1 MGFSENKKLAKDIN
15 NNTDECTQKLETLLA
30 SINSQMGLMNSL
42 ISSISGG
49 YVSKDYVDM
58 GDAALRE
65 ELDALLEEFDNK
77 RYVGSDNDIATIFSG
92 SARYI
97 ANMNGGVSYHDL
109 NNSFTAKYSGTIRLK
124 ITAAI
129 VSCTDGLT
137 ISIYA
142 YNKRQ
147 NGGTLVGTFVV
158 GFEQDDSTVP
168 QSNYTVANVAAGVT
182 YYFSV
187 GVSTNNGSGGNVGQL
202 TFQNFSIGADIVM
215 G

>member
-77 RYVGSDNDIATIFSG
+77 RYVGSDNSIATVDILS
-92 SARYI
+92 
-97 ANMNGGVSYHDL
+97 
-109 NNSFTAKYSGTIRLK
+109 NSKTTLSMGEGTKTTAFTAQYSGTVRMTIRYNSSRAATQQSVGDSFYIQVFSNGGWSQPYKAFAYSVSAGNSSISFDFDVVAGTSYQCSLTNSWGTSN
-124 ITAAI
+124 TAP
-129 VSCTDGLT
+129 T
-137 ISIYA
+137 ISI
-142 YNKRQ
+142 Q
-147 NGGTLVGTFVV
+147 NM
-158 GFEQDDSTVP
+158 
-168 QSNYTVANVAAGVT
+168 Y
-182 YYFSV
+182 
-187 GVSTNNGSGGNVGQL
+187 
-202 TFQNFSIGADIVM
+202 IGADIVM